1 MRKGAPRRLSR
12 QATRTSFSRRNFI
25 ADERPGR
32 SEVAPD
38 IVSVNIRSQLGLA
51 ERIISLKGSVLFR
64 AVDILSKGTI
74 RHRQHGLYWFHEVIS
89 IGKLHRNEA
98 RAVCGWAIATIT
110 LAQRN
115 EMHCQ

>member
-51 ERIISLKGSVLFR
+51 ERIISLKGGVRSARWIYYQRVLSVIVNTGYIGFMKLFR
-64 AVDILSKGTI
+64 LGNC
-74 RHRQHGLYWFHEVIS
+74 
-89 IGKLHRNEA
+89 IGMRPGQFADQSTQVK
-98 RAVCGWAIATIT
+98 TF
-110 LAQRN
+110 Q
-115 EMHCQ
+115 QFF